1 MERKNMLVYECVG
14 NKASEITLV
23 FLHGSTMT
31 KEGMLVL
38 AKAFPDY
45 NCMAFDLTAHGKSAG
60 AEPENLDVF
69 AEDVE
74 YTITQLQQQK
84 IASENVILLG
94 YSMGGAITCEV
105 ALRKKIALKG
115 IVFLGSGADLK
126 NHTPL
131 VDGLKAMPPEQF
143 RTADITGNLFG
154 LNTPKQDVEKI
165 ENMFLTTK
173 VDDIIGYGDLM
184 ASNRYNRLEECGEI
198 QIPTLLVQG
207 SDDKIV
213 LPTAAVETWKKIP
226 GSELLMIPYK
236 GHAAIFE
243 DPETV
248 KNGILAFIAQCILLN
263 S

>member
-14 NKASEITLV
+14 NKSSEMTLV

-45 NCMAFDLTAHGKSAG
+45 NCIAFDLTAHGKSKG
-60 AEPENLDVF
+60 EEPENLDVF

-74 YTITQLQQQK
+74 YTITQLQQQN
-84 IASENVILLG
+84 IATKNVILLG

-105 ALRKKIALKG
+105 ALRKNIALKG
-115 IVFLGSGADLK
+115 IVFLGSGANLK
-126 NHTPL
+126 DYTPL
-131 VDGLKAMPPEQF
+131 VDGLKAMPAEQF
-143 RTADITGNLFG
+143 RTADIVGYLFG
-154 LNTPKQDVEKI
+154 CNTSKQDADKI

-173 VDDIIGYGDLM
+173 VDDTIGYGDLM

-207 SDDKIV
+207 NDDKIV
-213 LPTAAVETWKKIP
+213 LPMAAVETWKKIAN
-226 GSELLMIPYK
+226 SQLLMIPYK

-243 DPETV
+243 DVETV
-248 KNGILAFIAQCILLN
+248 KNGILAFIAQCK
-263 S
+263 